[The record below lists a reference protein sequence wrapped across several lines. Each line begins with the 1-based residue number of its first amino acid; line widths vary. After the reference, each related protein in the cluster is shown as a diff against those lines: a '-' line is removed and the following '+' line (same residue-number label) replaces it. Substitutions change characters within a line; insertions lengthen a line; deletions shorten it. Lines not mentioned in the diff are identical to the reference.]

1 MRLFLAMLA
10 FIFCAHFGLEVEA
23 ASEKLSSYPFYFG
36 ICRAHLKKL
45 DGVHSVN
52 YVKHEKKKT
61 KIYKVEHHLPPP
73 GGIQSIWYVL
83 KTSKNPKIISIVNE
97 MFSFIIESVEIMNH
111 WKHPFG
117 IIHRSKILFKKL
129 EQEVST
135 LELDYMKAYIFNTL
149 LKEAKIKGRAHW
161 QKSIETH
168 LIRSR

>member
-36 ICRAHLKKL
+36 ICRVHLKKL

-83 KTSKNPKIISIVNE
+83 KASKNPKIISIVNE

-111 WKHPFG
+111 WKYPFG